1 MTTPSSNTQ
10 SNAQG
15 SFGAMLQQ
23 ARKTKQV
30 SLEDAAAELFILKR
44 HLQALEN
51 ENFADLPQ
59 AAFARGFAINLS
71 GKGSRMPKLASVSA
85 PPWRSHSGEGRS
97 RKSSSICSWLPR
109 STTACA
115 PRPRTPS
122 STARL
127 PIPRSIRSPTNTGK
141 ASGQVSPRRAKI
153 LVNAALQPCTSP
165 IMANA
170 RPG

>member
-30 SLEDAAAELFILKR
+30 SLEEAAAELFILKR

-59 AAFARGFAINLS
+59 AAFARGFAI
-71 GKGSRMPKLASVSA
+71 
-85 PPWRSHSGEGRS
+85 GRS
-97 RKSSSICSWLPR
+97 CFGCSSAIGC
-109 STTACA
+109 
-115 PRPRTPS
+115 
-122 STARL
+122 RL
-127 PIPRSIRSPTNTGK
+127 PSLLPTVGT
-141 ASGQVSPRRAKI
+141 ASNA
-153 LVNAALQPCTSP
+153 LVLD
-165 IMANA
+165 
-170 RPG
+170 